1 MFGSLYPDW
10 YIPHV
15 HTSSCYK
22 WVQARP
28 CNGVINAHTHT
39 DACKNGCPGNLNS
52 HNCQRAGCIK
62 RILIC
67 GYKQKK
73 REFFSLFFYY
83 SNVID
88 TWHFLHVHREP
99 SSLLPSTPALTYT
112 LEQPDIWAVA
122 DPLQFISHEQVYAS
136 FVGEEAVGLTVIL

>member
-1 MFGSLYPDW
+1 MITPTGGTYQTGDKLPEILNLFGSLYPDW

-28 CNGVINAHTHT
+28 CNGVINAHEHT

-67 GYKQKK
+67 GYK
-73 REFFSLFFYY
+73 
-83 SNVID
+83 
-88 TWHFLHVHREP
+88 
-99 SSLLPSTPALTYT
+99 
-112 LEQPDIWAVA
+112 
-122 DPLQFISHEQVYAS
+122 
-136 FVGEEAVGLTVIL
+136 